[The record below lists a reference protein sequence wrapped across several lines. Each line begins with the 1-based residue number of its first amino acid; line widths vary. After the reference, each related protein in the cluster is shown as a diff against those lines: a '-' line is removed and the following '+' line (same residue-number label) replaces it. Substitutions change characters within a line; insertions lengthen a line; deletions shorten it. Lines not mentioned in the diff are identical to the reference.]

1 MNEQDKNQSISK
13 TEKESMDEPTNEQ
26 EVEDMTNDGC
36 ECCRHK
42 KRPEEEFKDL
52 QRRLKRI
59 EGQVRGISRMVEN
72 DAYCID
78 ILTQVS
84 AATAALNSFSRV
96 LLESHIRS
104 CVAEDVREGRSDKL
118 DELTAFL
125 PKMMK

>member
-1 MNEQDKNQSISK
+1 MKSILPTETDRISK
-13 TEKESMDEPTNEQ
+13 DMPDRGCQSCES
-26 EVEDMTNDGC
+26 
-36 ECCRHK
+36 CRHK
-42 KRPEEEFKDL
+42 KRSDEEYKDL
-52 QRRLKRI
+52 LRRLKRI

-96 LLESHIRS
+96 LLESHIQS
-104 CVAEDVREGRSDKL
+104 CVAEDIREGKTEKL

>member
-1 MNEQDKNQSISK
+1 MYQPDETNIQ
-13 TEKESMDEPTNEQ
+13 TEDCCA
-26 EVEDMTNDGC
+26 G
-36 ECCRHK
+36 CRHK
-42 KRPEEEFKDL
+42 KRSEEEYKDL
-52 QRRLKRI
+52 IRRLKRV

-96 LLESHIRS
+96 LLENHIRS
-104 CVAEDVREGRSDKL
+104 CVANDIRDGKMEKL
-118 DELTAFL
+118 EELTAFL